1 MADLEEEEGAAPVLE
16 EVDAVPDLEDVVADL
31 EEEEGA
37 APVLGE
43 VDAVPVLEEVEVAT
57 GLESGLRGVFGI
69 GERGLEFK
77 RSGKKSG
84 KKPPPSLGE
93 LDAKPTCY
101 GDT

>member
-1 MADLEEEEGAAPVLE
+1 MGVSALVKFCSRSVFRDVASDLE

-31 EEEEGA
+31 EEEGA
-37 APVLGE
+37 APVF
-43 VDAVPVLEEVEVAT
+43 EEVEAVP
-57 GLESGLRGVFGI
+57 GLEPGLRGVFGI

-77 RSGKKSG
+77 RSGKKSR

-101 GDT
+101 GYT